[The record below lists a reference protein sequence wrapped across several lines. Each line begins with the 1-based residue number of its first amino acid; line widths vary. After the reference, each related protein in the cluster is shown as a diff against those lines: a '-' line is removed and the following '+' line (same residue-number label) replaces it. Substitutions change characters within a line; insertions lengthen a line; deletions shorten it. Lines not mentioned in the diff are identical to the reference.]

1 MVCLQAPIRSAPVQQ
16 SWRWAKWWNGQK
28 NLSDSLPLPMI
39 FSQFLPSHPQYL
51 FQVPVVISPK
61 HSVGASF
68 MIFIRFHPLFSPV
81 AQGSWTYLSTFV
93 SPVQYPV
100 QSPSRA
106 GLQVMDEDGPDIWLR
121 ALPFQG
127 QIHCNKTEVQRMNLS
142 ESEKEHSRED
152 KLGKENLWLQWHPAF
167 PYQ

>member
-1 MVCLQAPIRSAPVQQ
+1 
-16 SWRWAKWWNGQK
+16 
-28 NLSDSLPLPMI
+28 
-39 FSQFLPSHPQYL
+39 
-51 FQVPVVISPK
+51 
-61 HSVGASF
+61 

-81 AQGSWTYLSTFV
+81 AQSSWTYLSTFV
-93 SPVQYPV
+93 SPVQYPI

-127 QIHCNKTEVQRMNLS
+127 QIHCNKVEVQRMNLS

-152 KLGKENLWLQWHPAF
+152 RLGRGNP
-167 PYQ
+167 